1 MQRFLHTLLF
11 FFICAVTQAQFSK
24 HYTFTASSGTFNTI
38 QGTGTHPA
46 LSSGNYD
53 DGRVSN
59 APIGFTFNYDGKN
72 YSTINIQTNGMAS
85 FAPITTITGLQLS
98 TNLLRSLLAPLWD
111 DIELSNSTNL
121 TYQTSGVASN
131 RVFTIEWSN
140 ALWQIGSP
148 TPSISFQLKLYESTN
163 VIEFVYKQEAGN
175 FFDGPPAGAAIG
187 ISSTDPNGGAY
198 SHITLKDVSNNPG
211 LATGVTNYWITTK
224 PATGQ
229 IYRFTPIPSLTF
241 AGHYNFS
248 ASAGAFNSIKGTGI
262 HPALSSGDYD
272 DGRVSNAPIGF
283 PFNYDGV
290 NYSTIN
296 IQTNGM
302 ASFGAITTITGFQ
315 LSTNLLRSLLAP
327 LWDDIDLSNSTN
339 LTYQTSGLVP
349 NRTFTIEWSDVLWQ
363 LGAPTPAISFQ
374 LKLYESTNVIEFV
387 YKQEAGNFFDGPP
400 AGAAIG
406 ISSSDPNGG
415 ANSHITLKDVSNN
428 PARYSGDAVNYWITT
443 KPATGQIYRFTPI
456 PALQLKNRYLF
467 SATNN
472 SFTSIQTTGTHPG
485 AFDGGNPFN
494 GYVNNIN
501 IGFPFVYEDQVF
513 TQLHASTNGFLK
525 LGAALANG
533 NPSSFLSTPG
543 SLNYV
548 LAPLLGTLDM
558 TSLNNLTYA
567 TTGVQ
572 PDRVFTFEWTNAKWN
587 YNAVAPVL
595 TFQVKLYENESK
607 VQFLYRQEAS
617 PVIQVGGG
625 NSPFT
630 SVGINGGTSPD
641 QPTPQQFI
649 SLTSLTANPSTNS
662 ETEYV
667 GTFTKPVTGQVYT
680 FATGVTLAATIT
692 TLQAKLNGGIV
703 DLQWQTSDEHN
714 NKGFNVQKR
723 DGDTWR
729 TIGFVNGAG
738 NSSATKDYSFTDIPK
753 SGGTV
758 LYRLEQVDLDGK
770 TSLSN
775 VVKVDLGKMIF
786 SMEQFPN
793 PATNRT
799 TISYSLPNDETVSL
813 QLFDNSGKLVRTI
826 VNSKQTKGV
835 YQFNID
841 VTKWS
846 KGVYYYNFK
855 AGKLKETKKL
865 LVQ

>member
-24 HYTFTASSGTFNTI
+24 HYTFTATSGVFTSI

-46 LSSGNYD
+46 LADPD
-53 DGRVSN
+53 DDYSN
-59 APIGFTFNYDGKN
+59 AIPLGFIFNYDGKN
-72 YSTINIQTNGMAS
+72 YTAIGASTNGFFRFADLTTTLPNNS
-85 FAPITTITGLQLS
+85 FSANGLP
-98 TNLLRSLLAPLWD
+98 NFIAPLWAD
-111 DIELSNSTNL
+111 LNIISISNLS
-121 TYQTSGVASN
+121 YQTTGIAPN
-131 RVFTIEWSN
+131 RIFTIEWTNVKWNSTAPAAGISFQTKLYEN
-140 ALWQIGSP
+140 TNNIEFLYRQEPGGIIPAGGASIGLTGNFTGLVSAQ
-148 TPSISFQLKLYESTN
+148 TFICLKNSSSSPSISSTQDYYITTKPATNQVYRFSPIPTLTFAGHYLFNATSTTFNSINGIGTNPPLTFGDPDDGTFDNINIGFNFNYNGVNNSIFSISTDGYIKLETAADLAVGANMSSGGRRNIIAPLWNDLDIIAANHLSYLVTGISPNRVLTVEWNNVKWDFTAATAGISFQVKLYETSN
-163 VIEFVYKQEAGN
+163 KIEFIYRQEV
-175 FFDGPPAGAAIG
+175 GAIANPQARIG
-187 ISSTDPNGGAY
+187 LTDNSSGGEFSFVA
-198 SHITLKDVSNNPG
+198 LKDPSASPTLTSYTFDHPV
-211 LATGVTNYWITTK
+211 ITTK

-229 IYRFTPIPSLTF
+229 MYTFTPHAKML
-241 AGHYNFS
+241 
-248 ASAGAFNSIKGTGI
+248 
-262 HPALSSGDYD
+262 
-272 DGRVSNAPIGF
+272 
-283 PFNYDGV
+283 
-290 NYSTIN
+290 
-296 IQTNGM
+296 
-302 ASFGAITTITGFQ
+302 FQ
-315 LSTNLLRSLLAP
+315 
-327 LWDDIDLSNSTN
+327 
-339 LTYQTSGLVP
+339 
-349 NRTFTIEWSDVLWQ
+349 
-363 LGAPTPAISFQ
+363 
-374 LKLYESTNVIEFV
+374 
-387 YKQEAGNFFDGPP
+387 
-400 AGAAIG
+400 
-406 ISSSDPNGG
+406 
-415 ANSHITLKDVSNN
+415 
-428 PARYSGDAVNYWITT
+428 
-443 KPATGQIYRFTPI
+443 
-456 PALQLKNRYLF
+456 NRYLF
-467 SATNN
+467 SASNT

-485 AFDGGNPFN
+485 AFNGGNPFN
-494 GYVNNIN
+494 GYVNNLP

-558 TSLNNLTYA
+558 TSINNLTYA

-770 TSLSN
+770 TTLSN